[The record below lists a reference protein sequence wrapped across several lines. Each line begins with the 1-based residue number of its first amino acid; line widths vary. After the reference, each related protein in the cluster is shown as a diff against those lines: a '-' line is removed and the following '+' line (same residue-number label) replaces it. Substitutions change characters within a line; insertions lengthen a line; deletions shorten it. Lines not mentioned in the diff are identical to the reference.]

1 MELFDTRQR
10 EQIRLFGRLVM
21 ANPFS
26 GERTDVEAL
35 LLGRR
40 HRRAY
45 RAWHSI
51 DGKPSVN
58 SNLSRIHDL
67 CDSLV
72 RLGLSRGASWFSSL
86 DSEFFQ
92 EWDLLALYWLFSR
105 WSLPMSRNVYLG
117 DRAEEETA
125 RLFPEFARDFG
136 KALNLPGRRCPSVY
150 SPEKVFALF
159 HQIHRAFNSIYDF
172 IAGGTEAAA
181 LLRSSIWQSIF
192 TFDMKRYYHKLADR
206 MNRLTTLVT
215 GESGTGKELV
225 ARSIAF
231 SQFIPFSS
239 RANAFSTTHRSCFHP
254 VQLSAMPQSL
264 IESELF
270 GHVKGAFT
278 GAVSEHQGCFETCGE
293 CGAIFLDEIGEVSQE
308 TQVKLLRVLQ
318 TRQFRRVGGEHAISF
333 RGKVISATN
342 SNLEDACREGRFR
355 QDLFFRLCSDTV
367 QTAPLRTLV
376 DGREEELRQFVLV
389 IVKRMM
395 EGREA
400 EEFAATSIKWIVENL
415 GIDYQWPGNVR
426 ELEQCLRNLLV
437 RGEYRPPAL
446 KRTLPS
452 QDPAEEFF
460 EGCRLTADD
469 VMRKYVQ
476 GVYRREGSF
485 SATSRATQL
494 DPRTVKKY
502 LAPIT

>member
-26 GERTDVEAL
+26 SERTDVEAL

-72 RLGLSRGASWFSSL
+72 RLGLSRGASRFSSL

-125 RLFPEFARDFG
+125 RLYPEFARDFG
-136 KALNLPGRRCPSVY
+136 EALNLPGRRCPSVY

-172 IAGGTEAAA
+172 IAGGTEEAA

-192 TFDMKRYYHKLADR
+192 TFDMER
-206 MNRLTTLVT
+206 
-215 GESGTGKELV
+215 
-225 ARSIAF
+225 
-231 SQFIPFSS
+231 
-239 RANAFSTTHRSCFHP
+239 
-254 VQLSAMPQSL
+254 
-264 IESELF
+264 
-270 GHVKGAFT
+270 
-278 GAVSEHQGCFETCGE
+278 
-293 CGAIFLDEIGEVSQE
+293 
-308 TQVKLLRVLQ
+308 
-318 TRQFRRVGGEHAISF
+318 
-333 RGKVISATN
+333 
-342 SNLEDACREGRFR
+342 
-355 QDLFFRLCSDTV
+355 
-367 QTAPLRTLV
+367 
-376 DGREEELRQFVLV
+376 
-389 IVKRMM
+389 
-395 EGREA
+395 
-400 EEFAATSIKWIVENL
+400 
-415 GIDYQWPGNVR
+415 
-426 ELEQCLRNLLV
+426 
-437 RGEYRPPAL
+437 
-446 KRTLPS
+446 
-452 QDPAEEFF
+452 
-460 EGCRLTADD
+460 
-469 VMRKYVQ
+469 
-476 GVYRREGSF
+476 
-485 SATSRATQL
+485 
-494 DPRTVKKY
+494 
-502 LAPIT
+502 